1 MKPKSNEKGGTA
13 QRWVQTP
20 MLAFPVDPM
29 DAQGLLQMSVGPLPR
44 VRAPAEFI
52 RVSDEA
58 KLGRP
63 LSEAKKQKRTAWRD
77 GGVQTPMLA
86 FDVDP
91 MDAQGPQ
98 QMLVGP
104 LPRVRA
110 PAESNTRIRQS

>member
-1 MKPKSNEKGGTA
+1 M
-13 QRWVQTP
+13 QTP
-20 MLAFPVDPM
+20 VFAFLVAPM
-29 DAQGLLQMSVGPLPR
+29 NAQGLLEVSVGPLPR

-52 RVSDEA
+52 RVSDET

-63 LSEAKKQKRTAWRD
+63 LSEAKKQNRTAWRD

-91 MDAQGPQ
+91 MDAQGPR

-104 LPRVRA
+104 LLRVRV
-110 PAESNTRIRQS
+110 PAESNTRMRQS